1 VIADHPV
8 SIQQPGA
15 PVLTLTAPAGWT
27 AREHET
33 TLVLTRGRL
42 RVVVRQCALLRS
54 ERDMTGRH
62 GTRVGRQ
69 LAPGVY
75 GSSKAVAVAV
85 RGGTCLS
92 ATGPGAA
99 TLAPKLHPRLGPAK
113 PPPASD
119 AAAEQLAR
127 AARKRTLGEARA
139 TGTATAVI
147 KRARISSTWQWDL
160 AAKYFHQL
168 QRFGSITAEVLR
180 RPDGDYL
187 RGDDIY
193 EACWGGTSSAK
204 QDDALEPRLELQEW
218 DAPPSTKTAW
228 RVSYAPAETLPDGT
242 TRLRWTGFVADG
254 EAIVGVDGRLRSV
267 QIADHGQ
274 ARGRTAWS
282 AVRVE
287 FTGFPAALTPVVPE
301 PRCSG
306 ST

>member
-1 VIADHPV
+1 M
-8 SIQQPGA
+8 
-15 PVLTLTAPAGWT
+15 LTLTAPAGWT

-33 TLVLTRGRL
+33 TLVMTRGRL
-42 RVVVRQCALLRS
+42 RVVVRQCALLRT

-62 GTRVGRQ
+62 GTRVGRE
-69 LAPGVY
+69 LSPGVY
-75 GSSKAVAVAV
+75 GNRKAAVVAVP
-85 RGGTCLS
+85 GGTCLS
-92 ATGPGAA
+92 LAGSGTAA
-99 TLAPKLHPRLGPAK
+99 LAPKLHPRLGPAE

-127 AARKRTLGEARA
+127 TARKRTLGEARA
-139 TGTATAVI
+139 TGTAVAVV
-147 KRARISSTWQWDL
+147 KDARITSTWEWDL
-160 AAKYFHQL
+160 TAKYFHQI

-187 RGDDIY
+187 RGDGYY

-228 RVSYAPAETLPDGT
+228 RVSYRPAEPLPDGT

-254 EAIVGVDGRLRSV
+254 EAIVGIDGRLRSV
-267 QIADHGQ
+267 SISDHGQ
-274 ARGRTAWS
+274 ARGRSSWS
-282 AVRVE
+282 AVQVT
-287 FTGFPAALTPVVPE
+287 FTGFPAALAPVLPE
-301 PRCSG
+301 PACSG